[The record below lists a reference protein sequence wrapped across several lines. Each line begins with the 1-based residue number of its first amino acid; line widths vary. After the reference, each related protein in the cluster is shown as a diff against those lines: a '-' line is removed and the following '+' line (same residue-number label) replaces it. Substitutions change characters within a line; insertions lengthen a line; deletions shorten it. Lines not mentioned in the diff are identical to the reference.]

1 MKRKLDRVVIN
12 KLINESFKEGKLIES
27 KVLKSITLLKSQ
39 SSTQAIYSLQEYLRE
54 LKRMQREHTLH
65 IETVIPIS
73 PGQLKKIK
81 RVIEKNVK
89 ITKIVTTINPEILG
103 GVRLRVGDEIW
114 DQSLLG
120 KLNQV
125 KEVIANG
132 RSN

>member
-54 LKRMQREHTLH
+54 LKRRQREHTLH

-81 RVIEKNVK
+81 RVIEKKVK
-89 ITKIVTTINPEILG
+89 ITKVVTTINPEILG

-125 KEVIANG
+125 KEVIAHG